1 MGAASEK
8 RFREFVRKQIDAEAA
23 PNNPDEAL
31 PVTAQN
37 LIAHVES
44 LEARITELQAQL
56 RDVHYAW
63 KLERAQHDQAMER
76 AEEYARQASEARA
89 QLQQNYADVVD
100 ELCKKQPITKYDAM
114 LLMHTDGYV
123 LVHPGMG
130 GLGSFKTL
138 DEARAWAT
146 AHNGFIPHRPG
157 YHNFHGMYYRVLFDI
172 WPETK

>member
-1 MGAASEK
+1 MSAAKESRDRK
-8 RFREFVRKQIDAEAA
+8 HVRAQIDAEAA

-31 PVTAQN
+31 PATVRS
-37 LIAHVES
+37 LMAHIES
-44 LEARITELQAQL
+44 LEASMAELQAQL

-63 KLERAQHDQAMER
+63 KLERTQHDQAMER

-89 QLQQNYADVVD
+89 ELQKSYADVVD

-123 LVHPGMG
+123 LVHPRMG

>member
-8 RFREFVRKQIDAEAA
+8 RFREFVRAQIDAEAA

-31 PVTAQN
+31 LVTVQN
-37 LIAHVES
+37 LIAHVEC

-63 KLERAQHDQAMER
+63 ILERAQHDQAMER
-76 AEEYARQASEARA
+76 AEEYARQTSESRA
-89 QLQQNYADVVD
+89 QLQQNYNDVVH
-100 ELCKKQPITKYDAM
+100 ELYRKQPVTRYEGM
-114 LLMHTDGYV
+114 LLTHTDGYV

-146 AHNGFIPHRPG
+146 AHRGFIPHRQS
-157 YHNFHGMYYRVLFDI
+157 YHTFHGMYYRVLFDV

>member
-31 PVTAQN
+31 PATVRS
-37 LIAHVES
+37 LMAHIES
-44 LEARITELQAQL
+44 LEAGMAELQAQL

-63 KLERAQHDQAMER
+63 RLEKAQHDQAMKR

-89 QLQQNYADVVD
+89 QLQQHYNDVVD
-100 ELCKKQPITKYDAM
+100 ELYRKMPVARYEAM
-114 LLMHTDGYV
+114 LLTHGNGYV

-130 GLGSFKTL
+130 GLGSFATL
-138 DEARAWAT
+138 DEARSWAT
-146 AHNGFIPHRPG
+146 AHNGFIPHRQS
-157 YHNFHGMYYRVLFDI
+157 YHTFHGMYYRVLFDV
-172 WPETK
+172 WPS